1 MVLNNVC
8 TCNFRQNI
16 RKLIRTRQDQKFW
29 YPLLRNF
36 RVLLAK
42 FYFLKIDWRLTN
54 SLPKD
59 FLNISW
65 QFVYKVFYTSY
76 RVPLYMWRIK
86 PSLNTAKF
94 KNIVRVWIKHI
105 TIVKCNLFF
114 QCRHAKEISCYYF
127 TWCTTRKNTCIHLNC
142 WDHVCKMNE
151 CFIQYQCSSRIKTI
165 EFVCIVN
172 QL

>member
-1 MVLNNVC
+1 MVLKNVC
-8 TCNFRQNI
+8 TSNFRQNF

-36 RVLLAK
+36 WVLLAK
-42 FYFLKIDWRLTN
+42 FYFLKVDWRLHHV

-76 RVPLYMWRIK
+76 PVSLYMSRIK
-86 PSLNTAKF
+86 SSLNTAKLT
-94 KNIVRVWIKHI
+94 NIISARIKRIFMPKKSHF
-105 TIVKCNLFF
+105 TILPGAQHEK
-114 QCRHAKEISCYYF
+114 
-127 TWCTTRKNTCIHLNC
+127 TREFIYI
-142 WDHVCKMNE
+142 VGIMFEVNE

-165 EFVCIVN
+165 EFFA
-172 QL
+172 L